1 MNARFHLRKIM
12 QPTDDMKVI
21 LNFWKQFRVGSI
33 PKISFC
39 NQIEESRVE
48 IDLQDIAEEG
58 WVTLSTDR
66 EGHTVARIK
75 P

>member
-1 MNARFHLRKIM
+1 MNAHFRLRKII

-21 LNFWKQFRVGSI
+21 LNFLKQFGVGSI
-33 PKISFC
+33 PEFFFC
-39 NQIEESRVE
+39 TQIEEWRVE

-66 EGHTVARIK
+66 EEHTVARIK

>member
-1 MNARFHLRKIM
+1 MNAHFHLRKIM
-12 QPTDDMKVI
+12 QPTDDLQVI
-21 LNFWKQFRVGSI
+21 LDFLKQFGVGSL
-33 PKISFC
+33 PEISFC
-39 NQIEESRVE
+39 TQIEEWRVE
-48 IDLQDIAEEG
+48 IDLQDMADEG